1 MRYLPIV
8 LLLFSCSADR
18 LMNMAIKR
26 GAKVTTETVV
36 KYDTVKIEEVKDS
49 IIYVPQV
56 DTSKVK
62 TICDSLINALPED
75 KPKYIT
81 KIQEE
86 VCPDISQMITL
97 KIPVTVN
104 DSTYSIEVDLFMT
117 AKAGHL
123 AAYLT
128 SKPSAISYVV
138 STSNTTIEAPQRH
151 PWYVKYIL
159 FPLALFGVIAAVRLF
174 FRR

>member
-18 LMNMAIKR
+18 LLNMAIKR
-26 GAKVTTETVV
+26 GAKVTTETVIE
-36 KYDTVKIEEVKDS
+36 YDTIKTLEVKDS
-49 IIYVPQV
+49 LIYVPQV
-56 DTSKVK
+56 DSSRVK
-62 TICDSLINALPED
+62 TICDSLINALPKD

-86 VCPDISQMITL
+86 VCPDLSELRTL
-97 KIPVTVN
+97 SIPVTVN
-104 DSTYSIEVDLFMT
+104 DSTYHIELDLFLT

-128 SKPSAISYVV
+128 SKPSKISYV
-138 STSNTTIEAPQRH
+138 STTSNTKIEAPQKH
-151 PWYVKYIL
+151 PWYVKYVL
-159 FPLALFGVIAAVRLF
+159 FPLALFGVIAAVSLF